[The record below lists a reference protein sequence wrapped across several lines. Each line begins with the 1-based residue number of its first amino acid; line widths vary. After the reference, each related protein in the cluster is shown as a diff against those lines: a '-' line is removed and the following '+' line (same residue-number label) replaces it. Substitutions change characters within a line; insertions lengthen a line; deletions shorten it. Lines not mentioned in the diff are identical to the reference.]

1 VTTPPDDLLAEVAE
15 VALRYG
21 WSLDAVLDLEHRD
34 RRRFLAQARALAAGD
49 ATPGGAA
56 AGTGG
61 AAALYAFTPQELLAH
76 A

>member
-1 VTTPPDDLLAEVAE
+1 MTTPPDELLTEVAE

-34 RRRFLAQARALAAGD
+34 RRLFLAQARALAATGD
-49 ATPGGAA
+49 PVSDTGVGA
-56 AGTGG
+56 AGT
-61 AAALYAFTPQELLAH
+61 LFAFEPRELLAH

>member
-1 VTTPPDDLLAEVAE
+1 VTTPPDELLAEVAE

-34 RRRFLAQARALAAGD
+34 RRRFLAQARALAAG
-49 ATPGGAA
+49 PEP
-56 AGTGG
+56 AGV
-61 AAALYAFTPQELLAH
+61 AALYAFESQERVAH